1 MKFKVIDEARRLLID
16 KSIECKN
23 TPISLMESGDCDFE
37 VQQSLFDK
45 YVSYRFAADSLT
57 GFGSETLEWA
67 GKNQKK
73 KKTNDEVIRF
83 P

>member
-23 TPISLMESGDCDFE
+23 TLIGLMESGGCDFE

-45 YVSYRFAADSLT
+45 YVSYRFAAHSLT
-57 GFGSETLEWA
+57 VHWD
-67 GKNQKK
+67 GKEEKQKK

>member
-23 TPISLMESGDCDFE
+23 TLIGLMESGGCDFE

-57 GFGSETLEWA
+57 VLEVKHWDE
-67 GKNQKK
+67 KEENQKK
-73 KKTNDEVIRF
+73 NLTNDEVIRF